1 MVAVRKH
8 RLQAFLYRW
17 RWRAIAF
24 ISGGASA
31 FALMGAGALVV
42 VEFGLFDT
50 TATKPHYA
58 LVSWGSHATFTH
70 STRLRAR
77 QVSSPPSPFTPAQ
90 VQAGA
95 QEYVSDCMMCHG
107 GPGVARARWVRGL
120 TPTPPFLLDAAQRW
134 TRPELFWI
142 VQRGVKMS
150 AMPAWGE
157 TRTDAQLW
165 DVVAFLEA
173 LPNLSAADFHR
184 MQPAAT
190 ASGVAEGLSPT
201 GGAPHF
207 VSPR

>member
-1 MVAVRKH
+1 MVAVRTH

-17 RWRAIAF
+17 RWRALAYVL
-24 ISGGASA
+24 GGASA
-31 FALMGAGALVV
+31 FAVMGVGGLAV

-58 LVSWGSHATFTH
+58 LVNWGAHATFTH
-70 STRLRAR
+70 STRWRAR
-77 QVSSPPSPFTPAQ
+77 QVNAPAAFTPAQ
-90 VQAGA
+90 VQAGS

-120 TPTPPFLLDAAQRW
+120 TPTPPYLLDAAQRW
-134 TRPELFWI
+134 TKPQLFWI
-142 VQRGVKMS
+142 LQRGVKMS

-165 DVVAFLEA
+165 DLVAFLGA
-173 LPNLSAADFHR
+173 LPKLSAADFHK

-190 ASGVAEGLSPT
+190 QSGVAEGLSPT
-201 GGAPHF
+201 GGKPHF
-207 VSPR
+207 VSPK